1 MNLKPYPSRCPVC
14 SDALNVTALSCP
26 GCATGLH
33 GRFGLPPLAQ
43 LSADLQEFIVTFVTS
58 RGNIREVE
66 KALGIS
72 YPTVRNRLESAIE
85 ALGRSTAAVPPSS
98 PRPDRA
104 EILAA
109 LERGELS
116 AAEAI
121 SKLEDTNP

>member
-1 MNLKPYPSRCPVC
+1 MKLNHYPSRCPVC
-14 SDALNVTALSCP
+14 TEALRVTELACP
-26 GCATGLH
+26 GCDTSIRGK
-33 GRFGLPPLAQ
+33 FGLPLLAQ
-43 LSADLQEFIVTFVTS
+43 LPADLQEFIVTFVTC

-85 ALGRSTAAVPPSS
+85 ALGRTAPAITPSA
-98 PRPDRA
+98 PANRA

-116 AAEAI
+116 AADAI
-121 SKLEDTNP
+121 ARLEDLNV

>member
-1 MNLKPYPSRCPVC
+1 MKLNQFPSRCPVC
-14 SDALNVTALSCP
+14 TDALRVAELSCP
-26 GCATGLH
+26 GCATQLRGT
-33 GRFGLPPLAQ
+33 FGLPLLAQ
-43 LSADLQEFIVTFVTS
+43 LPADLQEFIVTFVTC

-85 ALGRSTAAVPPSS
+85 ALGRSTPTVTPSAQPS
-98 PRPDRA
+98 RA
-104 EILAA
+104 EILAS

-121 SKLEDTNP
+121 AKLEDMNA

>member
-1 MNLKPYPSRCPVC
+1 MKLNPYPSRCPVC
-14 SDALNVTALSCP
+14 SDALRVVELACP
-26 GCATGLH
+26 GCDTQIRGK
-33 GRFGLPPLAQ
+33 FGLPLLAQ
-43 LSADLQEFIVTFVTS
+43 LPSDLQEFIVTFVTC

-85 ALGRSTAAVPPSS
+85 ALGRTAPTITPSAS
-98 PRPDRA
+98 SNRA

-116 AAEAI
+116 AADAI
-121 SKLEDTNP
+121 ARLEDLNA